1 MGAILVQIITSL
13 ILTGFLGYIPYKY
26 LVLIGL
32 VSEDKKTINAPILLL
47 FSVETIIIW
56 YSVFALIYGNLDIIN
71 LYSSKRITLVILL
84 VAFIFSFILI
94 IFIVNPF
101 IISSIFKL
109 INITRI
115 KLNLDRISVLDKR
128 DKLFNN
134 NRKPVFIVVKDF
146 KNKIIN
152 EGELITYNSSGS
164 DFDLLEIKPQKF
176 KVSDLPY
183 EDDYYTTHTIIDLK
197 QNVKLELYLMK
208 IN

>member
-56 YSVFALIYGNLDIIN
+56 YSVFALIYGNLDITN

-146 KNKIIN
+146 ENKIIN

-164 DFDLLEIKPQKF
+164 DFDLLEIKP
-176 KVSDLPY
+176 LAN
-183 EDDYYTTHTIIDLK
+183 IIWS
-197 QNVKLELYLMK
+197 
-208 IN
+208 